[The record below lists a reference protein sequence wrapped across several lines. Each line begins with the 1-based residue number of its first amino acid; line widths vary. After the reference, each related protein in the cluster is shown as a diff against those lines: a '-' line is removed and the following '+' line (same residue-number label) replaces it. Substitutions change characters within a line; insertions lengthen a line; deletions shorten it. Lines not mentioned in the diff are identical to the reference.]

1 MPRIEVDD
9 RVLTYEVHGAAHT
22 GAETL
27 LLLHGLG
34 SSGADWEPQIAA
46 FEKTYTVIAVDL
58 AGHGGS
64 GHGGSPAP
72 RRLPTV
78 EAMAADVEI
87 VLDALDVCAIH
98 VIGLSIG
105 GCVALALGLRAPAR
119 VRSLVLVNA
128 FARLRPAGPRAAA
141 RMLTRVGLLLCAP
154 MSTLGSY
161 VARNMFPRPD
171 QADLRAAAAAR
182 LAANGRRAYLAA
194 VSALVRFDARRRLG
208 EIHCPTLVVA
218 GEHDTTIPLSA
229 KQALARGIPGARL
242 VVVPDSGH
250 VTNLDQAAEFNRIV
264 EAFLTDR

>member
-1 MPRIEVDD
+1 MPRIEADD
-9 RVLTYEVHGAAHT
+9 RVLAYEVHGAAHIA
-22 GAETL
+22 AETL

-46 FEKTYTVIAVDL
+46 FEKTYAIIAVDL
-58 AGHGGS
+58 AGHGR
-64 GHGGSPAP
+64 SPAP

-78 EAMAADVEI
+78 EAMAADVET
-87 VLDALDVCAIH
+87 VLDALDVRAIH

-105 GCVALALGLRAPAR
+105 GCIALALALRAPAR

-128 FARLRPAGPRAAA
+128 FARLRPAGPRTAA

-161 VARNMFPRPD
+161 VARNVFPRPD
-171 QADLRAAAAAR
+171 QAGLRAAAAAR

-194 VSALVRFDARRRLG
+194 VSALVRFDVRRRLG

-229 KQALARGIPGARL
+229 KQALARGIAGARL